1 MENLQ
6 FLLATWKSAEIQD
19 VEVPN
24 YMFLRKEKNKPFYRL
39 LVSTYVVYFVLNM
52 ISLNFLS
59 VNSAEFKKLET
70 EISSLNDS
78 ISNLNFKLSKASS
91 ISDVE
96 ERAKKLGFVK
106 INQDIKVISSS
117 FAYNFINEN

>member
-1 MENLQ
+1 
-6 FLLATWKSAEIQD
+6 
-19 VEVPN
+19 
-24 YMFLRKEKNKPFYRL
+24 MFLRKEKNKPFYRL

>member
-1 MENLQ
+1 LENLQ
-6 FLLATWKSAEIQD
+6 FLRATWKLAEIQE

-24 YMFLRKEKNKPFYRL
+24 YMFLRKEKNKPFYKL
-39 LVSTYVVYFVLNM
+39 LVTTYVVYFVLNM

-59 VNSAEFKKLET
+59 VKSAEFKKLET

-96 ERAKKLGFVK
+96 DRAKKLGFVK
-106 INQDIKVISSS
+106 INQDIKVISAS
-117 FAYNFINEN
+117 FAYNFTNEN